1 MASLKRLLIGK
12 PMETKQLKHEKLP
25 KWKALAV
32 FFFRCPVIGGLR
44 DGRNFA
50 CACFIRD
57 QRLFLLAAD
66 RCGDFSIALVSDV
79 VVSANY
85 LRVSVWRRGV
95 CCRPRPFGDENQFSG
110 WGGAHDRFSGVS
122 KVVAQSVQYA
132 RSISDD
138 ITALSIIFDEKDE
151 QKLRQKWEKFYPDI
165 PLKVIYSPYRAILSP
180 LLEYITKAEKEA
192 DRAPVTVLLPQ
203 FIVKKWWHTFLHNQT
218 AIILR
223 FFLIMKKDVVIATLP
238 YHLRE

>member
-1 MASLKRLLIGK
+1 MLLTVGTGAAVTGMVTLVTMIAKFTQGAWIVIVAIPLFVWMFSRIHEHYKKLGEQLRLDEREWQQREKMLK
-12 PMETKQLKHEKLP
+12 P
-25 KWKALAV
+25 K
-32 FFFRCPVIGGLR
+32 VI
-44 DGRNFA
+44 
-50 CACFIRD
+50 IP
-57 QRLFLLAAD
+57 
-66 RCGDFSIALVSDV
+66 I
-79 VVSANY
+79 
-85 LRVSVWRRGV
+85 
-95 CCRPRPFGDENQFSG
+95 
-110 WGGAHDRFSGVS
+110 SGVS

-138 ITALSIIFDEKDE
+138 ITALSIIFNEKDE

-165 PLKVIYSPYRAILSP
+165 PLKVIYSPYRTILSP

-238 YHLRE
+238 YHLPE